1 MRIVRSL
8 VFLAGAV
15 STTITLAAVQAHT
28 PLAMMMMGG
37 GLGMGG
43 MNPF

>member
-1 MRIVRSL
+1 MRFLRSL
-8 VFLAGAV
+8 VFFAGAV
-15 STTITLAAVQAHT
+15 ATTAALAAVHAYT
-28 PLAMMMMGG
+28 PVAMMMGG

>member
-1 MRIVRSL
+1 MRILRSL
-8 VFLAGAV
+8 VFFAGAV
-15 STTITLAAVQAHT
+15 ATTAALAAVHAYT
-28 PLAMMMMGG
+28 PLAIAMMGG

>member
-1 MRIVRSL
+1 MRILRSL
-8 VFLAGAV
+8 VFFAGAV
-15 STTITLAAVQAHT
+15 TTTAALAAVHVHT
-28 PLAMMMMGG
+28 PLAMMMGG

>member
-8 VFLAGAV
+8 VYLAGAV
-15 STTITLAAVQAHT
+15 TTTNALAAVQVHT
-28 PLAMMMMGG
+28 PLAMMIGG